1 MDVQEFLSYFRE
13 EFFIP
18 ELKATTKDEVLE
30 EMVQHVASKYPL
42 KDTRLIIDMLKRRE
56 RLGST
61 GIGHGIAIPHGRTLS
76 TPSLLVAFG
85 KSPRGIEYDSIDK
98 KPVHMVFM
106 IVAPPQE
113 ESNVYLPF
121 LGKLVE
127 VLQVKHVRDQLMQV
141 TTFQEFIDTLAG
153 GF

>member
-1 MDVQEFLSYFRE
+1 MVN
-13 EFFIP
+13 FIAQ
-18 ELKATTKDEVLE
+18 K
-30 EMVQHVASKYPL
+30 MPL
-42 KDTRLIIDMLKRRE
+42 KDARLVADMLKRRE
-56 RLGST
+56 QLGST

-76 TPSLLVAFG
+76 TPTLLVAFG
-85 KSPRGIEYDSIDK
+85 KSRKGIDFDAVDNQ
-98 KPVHMVFM
+98 PVYLIFM

-127 VLQVKHVRDQLMQV
+127 VLQIEQIREDLRKVV
-141 TTFQEFIDTLAG
+141 TFQEFIDTLSG